1 MDNQPAK
8 KIENSSSSD
17 VISNLP
23 SNIIDNILIFL
34 PIHEAVKTSILSKKW
49 RFNWRYLP
57 KLVFDYAFYERSV
70 RYSAAKPNISELFLN
85 IYKVLLLHRGPI
97 INFTFHVPLVKSY
110 PQIDHLM
117 HCLSKKDVHEFYFH
131 IGTSSYGSYT
141 LSSFLFSCVTL
152 RRLTLSSCL
161 LEVPLAFQGFPKL
174 ISLTFHLVRFKANV
188 FESFMSKCPLLETL
202 SIKYCTS
209 RMDSLDIDLPQLKF
223 FQFYGCFKS
232 ICFRKTCQH
241 LSTVIFDGDF
251 SRHETSE
258 ERIKFFESL
267 PLIEHL
273 RLGSDFIDYMVEGTM
288 PRKLSTTL
296 SFLRVLELPKLNFR
310 FTEEVSFLLCLIVSS
325 PNLEILEIG
334 FVSYM
339 DEIELPLLA
348 LEILEVQ
355 DLLDNALKR
364 LRVVKMKI
372 LHTEEV
378 KPELEFIKFLLAES
392 IVLDKMFIQP
402 RKGNIAE
409 EGLQILKETLQFQCS
424 SKKAEIE
431 FLDAED
437 DGEVSSDG
445 SEASD
450 VDCACNF
457 ESNHFF

>member
-1 MDNQPAK
+1 MANQK
-8 KIENSSSSD
+8 EIENNSRPD
-17 VISNLP
+17 IISNLP
-23 SNIIDNILIFL
+23 SNIIDNILVFL

-57 KLVFDYAFYERSV
+57 KLVFDSTFYQTSIRPS
-70 RYSAAKPNISELFLN
+70 STAKPNITKLFLN

-97 INFTFHVPLVKSY
+97 FNFTFNVPLFQGY
-110 PQIDHLM
+110 PEIDQLM
-117 HCLSKKDVHEFYFH
+117 LYLSEKDVHEFYFD
-131 IGTSSYGSYT
+131 IGTPVFGCYT
-141 LSSFLFSCVTL
+141 LSSFLFSFVTL

-174 ISLTFHLVRFKANV
+174 ISLSVHIKFNEFKTFI
-188 FESFMSKCPLLETL
+188 SKCPLLETL
-202 SIKYCTS
+202 SIKSCFFG
-209 RMDSLDIDLPQLKF
+209 MDNFVINFPHLKF
-223 FQFYGCFKS
+223 FQFDGCFIS
-232 ICFRKTCQH
+232 IYFRKTCQH

-251 SRHETSE
+251 ISGHEIYEGT
-258 ERIKFFESL
+258 KLFESL

-273 RLGSDFIDYMVEGTM
+273 RLGSGFIDYMVEGTM

-296 SFLRVLELPKLNFR
+296 GFLRVLELPELNFR
-310 FTEEVSFLLCLIVSS
+310 FTEKVSFVLCLIVSS

-334 FVSYM
+334 SVSYM
-339 DEIELPLLA
+339 DEIQLPLLA

-364 LRVVKMKI
+364 LRVVKIEI

-392 IVLDKMFIQP
+392 IVLEKMFIQP
-402 RKGNIAE
+402 RKGTIAE

-445 SEASD
+445 SQVSSDGSEVSSDGSEAYD
-450 VDCACNF
+450 V
-457 ESNHFF
+457 